1 MIYTIYPC
9 PVLFCSLDWTR
20 GVGLLLL
27 RFYRMIGQMLRCS
40 DLTIFMFLFVLM

>member
-20 GVGLLLL
+20 GVGLL
-27 RFYRMIGQMLRCS
+27 RFNRIIGQMLKCS